1 MLLRSEYADS
11 DAYLLNR
18 GDEFL
23 RLSEAF
29 LRNELFSITIDIDE
43 CCTNNNNNIPMSE
56 TTNYISNL
64 TAYNVTTNATNS
76 TVSNYADDGINITS
90 SNIPAALTSTTVTN
104 NNNDVA
110 NINAVPNYADDGINI
125 TSSNI
130 PAALTSTTVT
140 NNNNDVANINAV
152 SNYADDGI
160 NITSSNIPAALTST
174 TVTNN
179 NYDIATIN
187 AVSHNAN
194 STATATTNSS
204 RGDVGNVLFFQAVQY
219 IQFYAQVCNFTPSSK
234 KNYRINP
241 LNLFTKLLE
250 PFPVTLQGKSLADFN
265 SKGKVFYE
273 RIRYRNDYNI
283 VNYVLTNYFYLFLE

>member
-76 TVSNYADDGINITS
+76 T
-90 SNIPAALTSTTVTN
+90 
-104 NNNDVA
+104 
-110 NINAVPNYADDGINI
+110 
-125 TSSNI
+125 
-130 PAALTSTTVT
+130 
-140 NNNNDVANINAV
+140 V